1 MAIKTIEQFR
11 TEATSEIESEKPL
24 YAQVN
29 NERREFTKAEYE
41 VSSAYTLVKKGES
54 GKFLYRDSLWRSSDL
69 IGTGVASFSH
79 VNGLHFQNQT
89 HWDEYLNA
97 LESDNLPLN
106 RAFVTTHEER
116 LTREMILQLK
126 LGRIK
131 PAYFQEK
138 FGTDILDR
146 YGSVFSHLSAEEML
160 TFDEREVQLTR
171 QGLLQV
177 DQLLPEFYDSKYRN
191 ARYT

>member
-1 MAIKTIEQFR
+1 
-11 TEATSEIESEKPL
+11 
-24 YAQVN
+24 
-29 NERREFTKAEYE
+29 
-41 VSSAYTLVKKGES
+41 
-54 GKFLYRDSLWRSSDL
+54 
-69 IGTGVASFSH
+69 
-79 VNGLHFQNQT
+79 
-89 HWDEYLNA
+89 
-97 LESDNLPLN
+97 
-106 RAFVTTHEER
+106 
-116 LTREMILQLK
+116 MILQLK